1 MAEYIQ
7 YEALTQAAKR
17 GVVRA
22 ALRQVAENGS
32 MPGDH
37 HFYIS
42 FRTKAPGVKVADYI
56 VQKYPE
62 EMTIVIQHQ
71 FWDLEVYS
79 DRFEVV
85 LKFSGVP
92 QHLDIPFSAVT
103 RFIDPSANFG
113 LDFAQG
119 LQELPL
125 IEPGDEETIA
135 DAEPPVMTKVSNGEG
150 EGTVVNLDAFRKR

>member
-1 MAEYIQ
+1 VADYIQ

-17 GVVRA
+17 GVMRT
-22 ALRQVAENGS
+22 ALRQVADNGA

-37 HFYIS
+37 HFYIT
-42 FRTKAPGVKVADYI
+42 FRTRAPGVKIADYI
-56 VQKYPE
+56 VEKYPE

-71 FWDLEVYS
+71 FWDLEVRPE
-79 DRFEVV
+79 RFEVV

-119 LQELPL
+119 LQELPVISPHEEDGL
-125 IEPGDEETIA
+125 DDE
-135 DAEPPVMTKVSNGEG
+135 DAAVMTPVSNAETEG
-150 EGTVVNLDAFRKR
+150 SVVNLDAFRKR